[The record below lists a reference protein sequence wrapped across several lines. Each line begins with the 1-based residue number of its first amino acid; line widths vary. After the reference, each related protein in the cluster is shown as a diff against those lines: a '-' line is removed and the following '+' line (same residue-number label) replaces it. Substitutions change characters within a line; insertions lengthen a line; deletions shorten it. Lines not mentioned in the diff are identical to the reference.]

1 MNINIHIKQSYKIAY
16 TICFI
21 MLIVFVIKPDYSNI
35 NLLWL
40 NYFETFVHLL
50 VVVGALFYIFDLSN
64 KSIRK
69 YWKPVPI
76 VYSLYL
82 LIILAY
88 QIIIEHSYGLMI
100 DIIAATIIVL
110 INLPIIIFN
119 YRFSFLSNKDGALNS
134 VSGLTS
140 LKRKES
146 SKYYSPDASR
156 SNGM

>member
-1 MNINIHIKQSYKIAY
+1 MYMNIHIKQSYKLAY

-21 MLIVFVIKPDYSNI
+21 MLVVFVIKPDYSNS

-40 NYFETFVHLL
+40 SYFEVLIHLL

-64 KSIRK
+64 NSIRK

-82 LIILAY
+82 VISLAH
-88 QIIIEHSYGLMI
+88 QIINVHSYGLII

-110 INLPIIIFN
+110 INLPIILFN
-119 YRFSFLSNKDGALNS
+119 YRFSFLSNKDVAINS
-134 VSGLTS
+134 ASGLT
-140 LKRKES
+140 RRS
-146 SKYYSPDASR
+146 S
-156 SNGM
+156 

>member
-1 MNINIHIKQSYKIAY
+1 
-16 TICFI
+16 
-21 MLIVFVIKPDYSNI
+21 MLIVFVIKPDYSSI

-40 NYFETFVHLL
+40 NYFETFIHLL

-100 DIIAATIIVL
+100 DIIAAIIIVL

-119 YRFSFLSNKDGALNS
+119 YRFSFLSNKDGAINS
-134 VSGLTS
+134 VSGLT
-140 LKRKES
+140 RRS
-146 SKYYSPDASR
+146 S
-156 SNGM
+156 

>member
-1 MNINIHIKQSYKIAY
+1 
-16 TICFI
+16 
-21 MLIVFVIKPDYSNI
+21 MLIVFVIKPDYSSI

-40 NYFETFVHLL
+40 NYFETFIHLL

-100 DIIAATIIVL
+100 DIIAAIIIVL

-119 YRFSFLSNKDGALNS
+119 YRFSFLSNKDGAINS

-146 SKYYSPDASR
+146 RK
-156 SNGM
+156 